1 MNMQRLALLVSG
13 LMFAS
18 AAFAV
23 PGDEVREAAKSM
35 GYPLKVSI
43 TAEACNEEQA
53 NALSASVPQDG
64 LGVTLVSRSVTS
76 RPLVA
81 GQAVQ
86 PGSVIQ
92 GGTVVSSKWIFKS
105 AQIVA
110 DSDLQSRRI
119 QQALTDLMD
128 KACSVDW
135 TISKLTVPAGR

>member
-1 MNMQRLALLVSG
+1 MNMQRLALFVSG

-18 AAFAV
+18 AAIAA

-53 NALSASVPQDG
+53 NALSTLVPLDG
-64 LGVTLVSRSVTS
+64 LGVTLVSRSVAS
-76 RPLVA
+76 RFLVA

-92 GGTVVSSKWIFKS
+92 DGSVVSSKWVFKS
-105 AQIVA
+105 ARIIA

-119 QQALTDLMD
+119 QQALADLMD

-135 TISKLTVPAGR
+135 TISKLTDPAGR